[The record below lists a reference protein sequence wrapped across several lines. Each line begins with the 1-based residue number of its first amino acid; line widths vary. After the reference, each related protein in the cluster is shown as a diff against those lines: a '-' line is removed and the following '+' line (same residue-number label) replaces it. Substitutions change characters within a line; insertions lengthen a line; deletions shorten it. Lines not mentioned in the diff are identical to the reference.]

1 VSAHSTLLQVI
12 AGSATSD
19 RHCQLSLLLHA
30 MEGHQLAKVLANRL
44 RNKTSGRIEPGK
56 YPPAKPGA
64 LVLEPL
70 EAACPCCFNS
80 AALLRRGMSQQHV
93 SEQSA

>member
-1 VSAHSTLLQVI
+1 MLKLRTLDDI
-12 AGSATSD
+12 DSATLERFRRDPCAFIEDCLVSPYTG
-19 RHCQLSLLLHA
+19 
-30 MEGHQLAKVLANRL
+30 EPYRL
-44 RNKTSGRIEPGK
+44 IPAEREFSK
-56 YPPAKPGA
+56 YPPAEPGA

-80 AALLRRGMSQQHV
+80 AALLRRGMCQHHV